1 MSKFWKKFTTIVCV
15 AASVL
20 IIGNSV
26 SGWVGED
33 KTNDTEN
40 KTETSDT
47 VEE

>member
-1 MSKFWKKFTTIVCV
+1 MSKFWKKFCTIVCV
-15 AASVL
+15 VASVL

-26 SGWVGED
+26 SGLIGE
-33 KTNDTEN
+33 KTNDTDN